1 MKMVFHFIRVID
13 SDITVE
19 GATMI
24 ECMQKALDARMA
36 EITPR
41 RIQGEIVNEVVP
53 E

>member
-1 MKMVFHFIRVID
+1 MKMVFHFIRAID

-19 GATMI
+19 GATMA

-36 EITPR
+36 EVTPR
-41 RIQGEIVNEVVP
+41 RIQGEVVP

>member
-19 GATMI
+19 GATMA
-24 ECMQKALDARMA
+24 ECMQKALDARIT
-36 EITPR
+36 EVTPR
-41 RIQGEIVNEVVP
+41 RIVGEVVP